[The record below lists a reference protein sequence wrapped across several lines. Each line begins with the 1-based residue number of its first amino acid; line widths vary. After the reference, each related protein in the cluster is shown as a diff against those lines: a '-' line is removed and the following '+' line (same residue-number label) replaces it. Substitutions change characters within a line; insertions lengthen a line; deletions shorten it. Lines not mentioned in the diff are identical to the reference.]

1 MRTPEP
7 GKASRITGPSAA
19 RQENVLL
26 VESARLAHASPV
38 LRARK
43 KIKPAPQS
51 GTDADVSRFSFSDQY
66 YFRKLKKVGL

>member
-26 VESARLAHASPV
+26 VESARLAHASPI

-51 GTDADVSRFSFSDQY
+51 GTDAISRFSFSDQY
-66 YFRKLKKVGL
+66 YFRKLNKS